1 MSDQTL
7 DLRRS
12 MQLLRRHK
20 FVVAAFAALGL
31 AAGCALAVLSPSML
45 TSDALVVLPPSV
57 HNASTQVVIAGSDP
71 VLAGA
76 LHNTL
81 NQNEIQ
87 ALRGEVRVKSLT
99 TNILSVSAQGKTAD
113 EAQDRANA
121 VAGAYVAY
129 VGSPKRG
136 AGQVQAHLLEQAT
149 NATGTSLSSR
159 LTINGITGVLAG
171 LLIGI
176 ILVLAISRK
185 DRRLRERDEIA
196 DSIGVPVLM
205 SIQVAHP
212 SNAAGW
218 TKLLDGYQ
226 PRSVD
231 SWRLRKTL
239 RQLGLSGQSHADL
252 NGGSGSS
259 ISVLSL
265 ASDPKALALGP
276 QLAVFAASLGIPTVL
291 VIGPQQDPNTTAT
304 LRAVCAAPP
313 ESSRRPE
320 NLRLAVSD
328 HAEAPDR
335 LPGAGLIVTVAVV
348 DGQTPRVAD
357 TMRAT
362 VTVLGV
368 TAGKVTAEELARVAI
383 SAATEGRDITGILVA
398 DPDSADHTTGRLPE
412 VSRPGQR
419 RMPTRVT
426 GISTGTKR

>member
-31 AAGCALAVLSPSML
+31 AGGCALAVVSPSMV
-45 TSDALVVLPPSV
+45 TSDALVLLPASV
-57 HNASTQVVIAGSDP
+57 RNASTQVVIAGSDP

-76 LHNTL
+76 LHTR
-81 NQNEIQ
+81 NQNAIQ
-87 ALRGEVRVKSLT
+87 GLRGDVRVKSLT
-99 TNILSVSAQGKTAD
+99 TNILSISAQGKTAD
-113 EAQDRANA
+113 QAQDRANA
-121 VAGAYVAY
+121 VADSYIAYVR
-129 VGSPKRG
+129 SPNRA
-136 AGQVQAHLLEQAT
+136 AGQIQAHLLEPAT

-159 LTINGITGVLAG
+159 LTINAVTGVLAG
-171 LLIGI
+171 LLLGI

-218 TKLLDGYQ
+218 TKLFDDYQ
-226 PRSVD
+226 PRAID

-239 RQLGLSGQSHADL
+239 RQLGLTGQNHADL

-259 ISVLSL
+259 LSVLSL

-291 VIGPQQDPNTTAT
+291 VVGPQQDANATAT
-304 LRAVCAAPP
+304 LRAACAAPP

-348 DGQTPRVAD
+348 DGQTPQVAD
-357 TMRAT
+357 TMRTTA
-362 VTVLGV
+362 TVLGV
-368 TAGKVTAEELARVAI
+368 TAGKVTAEELARVAV
-383 SAATEGRDITGILVA
+383 SAATDGRDITGILVA
-398 DPDSADHTTGRLPE
+398 DPDPTDHTTGRLPE

>member
-12 MQLLRRHK
+12 IQLLRRHK
-20 FVVAAFAALGL
+20 FTVAAFAALGL

-45 TSDALVVLPPSV
+45 TSDALVLLPASV

-71 VLAGA
+71 VLGGA
-76 LHNTL
+76 LHTS
-81 NQNEIQ
+81 NQNAIQ
-87 ALRGEVRVKSLT
+87 ALRQDVQVKSLT
-99 TNILSVSAQGKTAD
+99 TNILSISAQGKTAD
-113 EAQDRANA
+113 QAQDRANA
-121 VAGAYVAY
+121 VAGSYISYVR
-129 VGSPKRG
+129 SPGRA
-136 AGQVQAHLLEQAT
+136 AGPIQAHLLENAT
-149 NATGTSLSSR
+149 NAAGTSLSNR
-159 LTINGITGVLAG
+159 LIINGIIGVLAG

-176 ILVLAISRK
+176 LIVLTISRR

-196 DSIGVPVLM
+196 DSIGIPVLM
-205 SIQVAHP
+205 SIQVGHP

-218 TKLLDGYQ
+218 TKLFEDYQ
-226 PRSVD
+226 PRAVD

-239 RQLGLSGQSHADL
+239 RQLGLTGL
-252 NGGSGSS
+252 NHTDFNAGTGSS
-259 ISVLSL
+259 LAVLSL

-291 VIGPQQDPNTTAT
+291 VVGPQQDANATAT
-304 LRAVCAAPP
+304 LRAACAAPP

-320 NLRLAVSD
+320 NLRVTVSD

-348 DGQTPRVAD
+348 DGQAPRVAD
-357 TMRAT
+357 TMRTTA
-362 VTVLGV
+362 TVLGV
-368 TAGKVTAEELARVAI
+368 SAGTVTAEELARVAV
-383 SAATEGRDITGILVA
+383 SAATDGRDITGILVA

-419 RMPTRVT
+419 RLPSRVT
-426 GISTGTKR
+426 GISTGTRR